1 MRLLNPRNGGAG
13 RGAGREAGMALV
25 VVLLFLATLAAV
37 AVRITQDAR
46 ALVLQTRNVTRG
58 VEARA
63 ALAAGLDVAT
73 QLVRLD
79 RVPRDG
85 RLAWTEGR
93 TRIEVRVERESGKVD
108 LNAADPGLVEALM
121 AAALPKDLDRA
132 TALAGAAV
140 DWRDTNG
147 LRQLQGAE
155 APDYRRAGM
164 PYGPADGPFRHPGEL
179 RAVLG
184 MDEGT
189 AARLESAVTVATGAA
204 DPALDLAPPI
214 VARAL
219 TATPGLNGEPNG
231 GVAPGEGTES
241 EEAPAAFAPDPT
253 GLYTLD
259 ATATLPEG
267 FAARARRLVRLD
279 PPDTTKEYEV
289 LQLESGLLPRGLP

>member
-13 RGAGREAGMALV
+13 RGAGRAAGMALV

-140 DWRDTNG
+140 DWRDTNARRASSELVIPGVSCKAVKHAYCGTLSESGRSRSSIRWFRSDCVSLISTPSDSG
-147 LRQLQGAE
+147 LRSNAS
-155 APDYRRAGM
+155 M
-164 PYGPADGPFRHPGEL
+164 
-179 RAVLG
+179 
-184 MDEGT
+184 
-189 AARLESAVTVATGAA
+189 S
-204 DPALDLAPPI
+204 I
-214 VARAL
+214 V
-219 TATPGLNGEPNG
+219 
-231 GVAPGEGTES
+231 
-241 EEAPAAFAPDPT
+241 
-253 GLYTLD
+253 
-259 ATATLPEG
+259 
-267 FAARARRLVRLD
+267 
-279 PPDTTKEYEV
+279 
-289 LQLESGLLPRGLP
+289 